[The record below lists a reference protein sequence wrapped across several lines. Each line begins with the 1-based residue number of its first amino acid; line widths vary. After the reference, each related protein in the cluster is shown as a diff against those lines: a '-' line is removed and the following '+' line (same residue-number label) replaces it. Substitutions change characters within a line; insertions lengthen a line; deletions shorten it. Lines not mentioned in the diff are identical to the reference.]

1 VPKKV
6 SIVHNA
12 NFSIKIVESIMVKDL
27 TLPLK
32 EIVNVSLIVNPILKL
47 VMMKK
52 LLKKK
57 QPLLL
62 VSPMLMD

>member
-1 VPKKV
+1 
-6 SIVHNA
+6 
-12 NFSIKIVESIMVKDL
+12 MVKDL

-57 QPLLL
+57 PPLLL